1 MFNQVDLRAGV
12 RCRLHIALAGV
23 MACLAGQVAFAD
35 VNQAR
40 VQGLK
45 YLVQTQR
52 GDGSWSSALGDLDVQ
67 ATANAIHAMGRGGLR
82 ASPNYA
88 SALSWIANAESQSTD
103 SLARRAIALSDGGLG
118 LAAQTIADELYE
130 TRNVT
135 THALWGG
142 YDGHAT
148 SYFDTALG
156 LSALRV
162 ADRNFDGKVSG
173 PVVSAVC
180 ELMVNRVVP
189 AAGQSAWPMAPA
201 APGQPITTTRPSVV
215 ATALVMGELE
225 ALRAR
230 GAISSVSC
238 NSITFNLATVVGEAS
253 AWLQPRQNASD
264 GGFGELRSNGT
275 QGVSSVFV
283 SATVYQALASLPSPP
298 QPAASNALNYLVA
311 QQNPDGSWRGD
322 AFMTT
327 QVLAAIVPATGAQ
340 SLDTDNDGIP
350 NVVEQALG
358 RNELVADSAG
368 ALAAPSLSVPGVTAT
383 SFAAQGQVGVPFTYA
398 MQTGGSLIS
407 IVSGALPPGLMLNT
421 TDGVISGTPARGGSW
436 SFEFERQVS
445 GAPQTVIGRIDV
457 VSAQDPGSTDG
468 DVPLPGWALLALGG
482 ALLGAVQRRTRR

>member
-1 MFNQVDLRAGV
+1 MSNPVDLRAGV
-12 RCRLHIALAGV
+12 RCRLHMILASV
-23 MACLAGQVAFAD
+23 VACLAGQAAFAD
-35 VNQAR
+35 VDQAR

-103 SLARRAIALSDGGLG
+103 SLARRAVALADGGLG

-130 TRNVT
+130 SRNVS

-142 YDGHAT
+142 YEGHAT

-156 LSALRV
+156 LSALRI
-162 ADRNFDGKVSG
+162 ADRNFYAKVSG

-189 AAGQSAWPMAPA
+189 AAGQSAWSMAPA
-201 APGQPITTTRPSVV
+201 APGQPVTTTRPSVL

-225 ALRAR
+225 ALRA
-230 GAISSVSC
+230 GAISSVTC
-238 NSITFNLATVVGEAS
+238 NTVEFNLATVVGEAR
-253 AWLQPRQNASD
+253 AWLQQRQNASD
-264 GGFGELRSNGT
+264 GGFGEFRSNGT

-283 SATVYQALASLPSPP
+283 SATVYQAFASLSSPP
-298 QPAASNALNYLVA
+298 QPAASNVLNYLVA

-340 SLDTDNDGIP
+340 SLDTDRDGIP
-350 NVVEQALG
+350 DVVEQALG
-358 RNELVADSAG
+358 RNTLVADAASALG
-368 ALAAPSLSVPGVTAT
+368 APSHAEQGVTVT
-383 SFAAQGQVGVPFTYA
+383 SFSAQGEVGVPFSHLIETA
-398 MQTGGSLIS
+398 GSTIS
-407 IVSGALPPGLMLNT
+407 IVSGVLPPGIVLNT
-421 TDGVISGTPARGGSW
+421 TSGELTGTPTRGGSW
-436 SFEFERQVS
+436 SFEFQRQVA
-445 GAPQTVIGRIDV
+445 GDAQIVIGRIDV
-457 VSAQDPGSTDG
+457 ASAITQGPADG
-468 DVPLPGWALLALGG
+468 DVPLPAWALVALAG
-482 ALLGAVQRRTRR
+482 ALFGAVQRHARR

>member
-1 MFNQVDLRAGV
+1 MSNQVDLRAGV

-82 ASPNYA
+82 SSPNYA

-130 TRNVT
+130 TRNVS

-142 YDGHAT
+142 YEGHAT

-162 ADRNFDGKVSG
+162 ADRNFGAKVSG
-173 PVVSAVC
+173 PVANAVC

-189 AAGQSAWPMAPA
+189 AAGQSAWSMAPA
-201 APGQPITTTRPSVV
+201 APGQSITTTRPSVL

-225 ALRAR
+225 ALRAV
-230 GAISSVSC
+230 AISSVTC
-238 NSITFNLATVVGEAS
+238 NTVEFNLATVVGQAH
-253 AWLQPRQNASD
+253 AWLQQRQNAID
-264 GGFGELRSNGT
+264 GGFGELRSNGS

-298 QPAASNALNYLVA
+298 QPAASNVLNYLVA

-368 ALAAPSLSVPGVTAT
+368 ALAAPSLSVSGVTAT

-436 SFEFERQVS
+436 SFEFERD
-445 GAPQTVIGRIDV
+445 GTGTPQTVIGRIDV